1 MMPTGTSTC
10 VTAGIHRFS
19 DDTCRSIVW
28 FLRAGETGVQ
38 LLTVLARKGGVK
50 KSKRGSVLMIE
61 LQTR

>member
-1 MMPTGTSTC
+1 MTPAVQSFGFC
-10 VTAGIHRFS
+10 ALVKP
-19 DDTCRSIVW
+19 
-28 FLRAGETGVQ
+28 GVQ

>member
-1 MMPTGTSTC
+1 L
-10 VTAGIHRFS
+10 

-38 LLTVLARKGGVK
+38 LLTVLARKGGMK